1 VAGRVQLAE
10 VRDQSPPGQAEAAP
24 APGRR
29 TSRWLTVF
37 IPIGHGLLAMTTILL
52 ALLTALGA
60 T

>member
-1 VAGRVQLAE
+1 VQLAA
-10 VRDQSPPGQAEAAP
+10 VRGHAPPGQTAAAP
-24 APGRR
+24 EPSRPP
-29 TSRWLTVF
+29 SRWLTVF

>member
-1 VAGRVQLAE
+1 V
-10 VRDQSPPGQAEAAP
+10 PAP
-24 APGRR
+24 AAAASRR
-29 TSRWLTVF
+29 SRWLTVF